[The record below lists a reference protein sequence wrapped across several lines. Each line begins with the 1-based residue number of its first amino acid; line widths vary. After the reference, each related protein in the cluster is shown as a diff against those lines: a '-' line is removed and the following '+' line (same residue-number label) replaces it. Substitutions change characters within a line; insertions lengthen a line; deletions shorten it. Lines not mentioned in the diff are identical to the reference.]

1 MARKQ
6 GCLVIK
12 SAIIAFLFGT
22 LSGLNAIF
30 AQSLDYPVSLLQGE
44 QFLGKPE
51 GHLLPASPEPENQA
65 VISPRKLP
73 PGKLKPKPLVRNTGP
88 IVVVSHES
96 RTLGQMS
103 HENQVAQ
110 NETDQYLGTILQV
123 AAVVPNDSSR
133 SRPVFDS
140 NPSPARSSTPTANP
154 PAAKRTIAQ
163 DGSRSITSPA
173 ALPQSATLRESPN
186 RNQGSIQSQGQA
198 QSSSRIQNQDQNPSP
213 NDQDEPAAA
222 SSPKNEQKT
231 LRPIPEDENGDETSH
246 DHSES
251 ATHFQSAMFLGVSPG
266 KSTLDE
272 VAQKL
277 GAPLKVSRIDGG
289 VAHFYSIDEVNHIE
303 IVFRNDLVDSIDV
316 CFSEPYPVDQVREIL
331 AAELQNR
338 KPVSIA
344 DESGDIK
351 GLLFPEK
358 GVTLVYSP
366 SEESGIASNMV
377 EKIRILP
384 IAAESFVIRA
394 KGYLEEAPSES
405 KRDLKH
411 ALALSAE
418 FPEVHWLLAQ
428 IAIAEGDGYSALEAC
443 EKAISQNPNSPQYHI
458 TLTKALMLL
467 NRNEEAKMYLEE
479 VLPLCENYQHQKAL
493 ALTLL
498 GDTYR
503 TAPNVDCEKA
513 YEYHKTALDLALR
526 LQNHDNPSIQTL
538 AREVVLNAQ
547 LGIILDI
554 ARGNWE
560 NKESAIEKWFLN
572 TKDLL
577 KDPVVTTKKRLL
589 RDEAFRI
596 ARCGL
601 AAQVMIS
608 DAANLEQKV
617 QEMLLASE
625 ELRNVADDP
634 IIQRETQWETGT
646 ALFEAVQSFQR
657 RKQYVAALKYGES
670 TVDFM
675 EQGIEGRTGEADYYA
690 LARLYFRLGAIHAI
704 GLKNHKAAI
713 VWFDRTKPVF
723 KDILRNIGPEESGRI
738 GEMLVSM
745 GVSYWET
752 DQKEEAIRL
761 SELGLAKIK
770 AAVDRKHLESI
781 SLLIP
786 YSNLATMY
794 EKLDDSEKAAQYTRL
809 AARVKESLAAGDASQ
824 PR

>member
-1 MARKQ
+1 MTCKQ

-12 SAIIAFLFGT
+12 SAIIAFLLGAF
-22 LSGLNAIF
+22 SCPNAVF

-44 QFLGKPE
+44 QSLGKFE
-51 GHLLPASPEPENQA
+51 GRPLPSSPEPENQA
-65 VISPRKLP
+65 VVSPRKLP
-73 PGKLKPKPLVRNTGP
+73 PGNLKPKPLVRNTGP
-88 IVVVSHES
+88 IVVISHES

-103 HENQVAQ
+103 DAHQVAQ

-140 NPSPARSSTPTANP
+140 NPSPARSNTPTANP

-163 DGSRSITSPA
+163 DGSRGIASPA
-173 ALPQSATLRESPN
+173 ALPQSSTLRESPN
-186 RNQGSIQSQGQA
+186 PSQGSSQSQVQNQGL
-198 QSSSRIQNQDQNPSP
+198 SP
-213 NDQDEPAAA
+213 RYQDEPAAA
-222 SSPKNEQKT
+222 VGPRNEGKT
-231 LRPIPEDENGDETSH
+231 LRPIPEEETDDDASH

-251 ATHFQSAMFLGVSPG
+251 AAHFQSAMFLGVSPG

-331 AAELQNR
+331 ATELQKR

-366 SEESGIASNMV
+366 SEERGIASNMV

-418 FPEVHWLLAQ
+418 FPEVYWLLAQ
-428 IAIAEGDGYSALEAC
+428 IAIAEGDGYSALEAS

-467 NRNEEAKMYLEE
+467 NRNEEAGMYLEE

-498 GDTYR
+498 GDIYR
-503 TAPNVDCEKA
+503 TGPNIDCEKA

-572 TKDLL
+572 AKDIL
-577 KDPVVTTKKRLL
+577 KDPAVATKKRLL
-589 RDEAFRI
+589 RDETFRI

-601 AAQVMIS
+601 TAQVMIS
-608 DAANLEQKV
+608 DTANLEQKV

-752 DQKEEAIRL
+752 DQKEEAVRL
-761 SELGLAKIK
+761 SELGLTKIK

-809 AARVKESLAAGDASQ
+809 AARVKESLAVGDSTQ